1 MAQVKS
7 SAVDA
12 YERLLRAIDNGTL
25 PPGSRLRESELATRF
40 GISRTPVR
48 EALKR
53 LEAQGLVT
61 HEAHHGAVV
70 ASLNYS
76 EITELYYLREVLE
89 GTAARLAAVHATDTE
104 IEILQEMVAAD
115 RKLIGGDPSELA
127 YTNRKLHLQLHLSAR
142 NRFLNSV
149 LDTMRLSLVL
159 LAGTTLR
166 APNRDVE
173 SIDEHE
179 AIVRAIAE
187 HDPDAAEAAAR
198 VHIRNAFKA
207 RVRLNLEESVAHQ
220 S

>member
-1 MAQVKS
+1 MPVKS
-7 SAVDA
+7 SAADA
-12 YERLLRAIDNGTL
+12 YDRLLQAIDNGAL
-25 PPGSRLRESELATRF
+25 PPGSRLRESELAKRF

-76 EITELYYLREVLE
+76 EITELYYLRGVLE

-104 IEILQEMVAAD
+104 VEILQEMVVAD
-115 RKLIGGDPSELA
+115 RQLVGGNAGKLA
-127 YTNRKLHLQLHLSAR
+127 HTNRKFHLQLHLSAR
-142 NRFLNSV
+142 NRFLNAV

-173 SIDEHE
+173 SIDEHD
-179 AIVRAIAE
+179 AIVRAIAA

-198 VHIRNAFKA
+198 THIRNAFKA
-207 RVRLNLEESVAHQ
+207 RVRLNLEESVGHR